1 MPVVADISMSWKNG
15 LMLEAFIFVFVLF
28 LFEYIN
34 VKGFSSSTL
43 VQLFQFVKSPLLR
56 SWMLGFLLSML
67 DLINFFL
74 FSLLRMGTLRAH
86 S

>member
-15 LMLEAFIFVFVLF
+15 LMLEAFIFIFVLF